1 MLQNASI
8 RQKLYI
14 GFGALILLLIGS
26 GIMGITELRSLF
38 NSANML
44 VDEDLPLLSTV
55 KEIKYLTTKG
65 HLWFEEILSG
75 DEGESVQKVF
85 GYWKQSADYCDKMIK
100 GGTIEGLIIHPVA
113 DAQMIQDL
121 QQLKITLND
130 LLKVGEKRYNSNKE
144 GINVVGS
151 DSDVLFD
158 AAYEKVMSQSQVV
171 EKSILKEVAL
181 NHEGMEVSYNFGN
194 LSIIALSLLGIVF
207 TIVFV
212 VQLSNHIITPVK
224 DLATAAEQLAK
235 GENGVRVRIENN
247 DEIGL
252 LGTSFNNM
260 ADNLNKLMSDLK
272 TEKSSVEQKVQQ
284 AVSEA
289 ESQREY
295 LSHNVNTLLA
305 GMERFAKGD
314 LSVHLN
320 TDDQNEIGRLFD
332 GFNRSVEK
340 IEEMILEV
348 QQAVEKTAETSAQI
362 SDSSEELS
370 IGIKSQAMQSA
381 DAAAAVE
388 EMTRTIVHTAQNT
401 TFAAGQ
407 ATESGK
413 TAREGGEIVRQT
425 VEKINQI
432 AETVINS
439 TATVE
444 KLGDA
449 SAQIGEIIMVID
461 DIADQ
466 TNLLALNA
474 AIEAARAG
482 DQGRGFAV
490 VADEV
495 RRLAER
501 TTEATK
507 KIAQMIRNIQIETE
521 NAVNAMKKGSSEVTA
536 GIELADKAGN
546 ALGKI
551 VSSADKVVE
560 MVQQIAAANEQQST
574 TSEDISVKI
583 ETISKVSSESE
594 TGVAQISEAVVGM
607 RQMTLDLKVLM
618 KQFQLRKSAAFTF
631 ADN

>member
-8 RQKLYI
+8 RQKLNI
-14 GFGALILLLIGS
+14 GFGAVILLLIGS

-75 DEGESVQKVF
+75 DEGESIENVYGF
-85 GYWKQSADYCDKMIK
+85 WKQSADYCDKMIQ
-100 GGTIEGLIIHPVA
+100 GGTIEGLQIHPVT
-113 DAQMIQDL
+113 DDQLIQDL
-121 QQLKITLND
+121 QQLKMALND
-130 LLKVGEKRYNSNKE
+130 LLQVGEKRYNSNKK
-144 GINVVGS
+144 GSNAVGS
-151 DSDVLFD
+151 DSDVRFD
-158 AAYEKVMSQSQVV
+158 AAYEKVMDQSNVA
-171 EKSILKEVAL
+171 EKTIAKRVAQ
-181 NHEGMEVSYNFGN
+181 NHEGMESSYSFGN
-194 LSIIALSLLGIVF
+194 LSIVAISLLGLVF

-224 DLATAAEQLAK
+224 DLATAAEQLAN
-235 GENGVRVRIENN
+235 GETGVRVRIENS

-252 LGTSFNNM
+252 LGSSFNNM

-272 TEKSSVEQKVQQ
+272 AEKSGVEQKVQQ

-295 LSHNVNTLLA
+295 LSHSVNTLLA
-305 GMERFAKGD
+305 GMERFANGD
-314 LSVHLN
+314 LSVQLN

-332 GFNRSVEK
+332 GFNRAVEK
-340 IEEMILEV
+340 IEEMMLEV
-348 QQAVEKTAETSAQI
+348 QQVVEKTADASSQI
-362 SDSSEELS
+362 NSSSEELS

-507 KIAQMIRNIQIETE
+507 KIAQMIRIIQNETE

-546 ALGKI
+546 ALEKI

-583 ETISKVSSESE
+583 ETISKVSFESE
-594 TGVAQISEAVVGM
+594 TGVAQISEAVVDM
-607 RQMTLDLKVLM
+607 RQMTMDLKSLM
-618 KQFQLRKSAAFTF
+618 GQFQLRKPSAFMV

>member
-8 RQKLYI
+8 RQKLNI
-14 GFGALILLLIGS
+14 GFGAVILLLIGS

-75 DEGESVQKVF
+75 DEGESIENVYGF
-85 GYWKQSADYCDKMIK
+85 WKQSADYCDKMIQ
-100 GGTIEGLIIHPVA
+100 GGTIEGLQIHPVT
-113 DAQMIQDL
+113 DDQLIQDL
-121 QQLKITLND
+121 QQLKMALND
-130 LLKVGEKRYNSNKE
+130 LLQVGEKRYNSNKK
-144 GINVVGS
+144 GSNAVGS
-151 DSDVLFD
+151 DSDVRFD
-158 AAYEKVMSQSQVV
+158 AAYEKVMDQSNVAEKTIAKQV
-171 EKSILKEVAL
+171 AQ
-181 NHEGMEVSYNFGN
+181 NHEGMESSYSFGN
-194 LSIIALSLLGIVF
+194 LSIVAISLLGLVF

-224 DLATAAEQLAK
+224 DLATAAEQLAN
-235 GENGVRVRIENN
+235 GETGVRVRIENS

-252 LGTSFNNM
+252 LGSSFNNM

-272 TEKSSVEQKVQQ
+272 AEKSGVEQKVQQ

-295 LSHNVNTLLA
+295 LSHSVNTLLA
-305 GMERFAKGD
+305 GMERFANGD
-314 LSVHLN
+314 LSVQLN

-332 GFNRSVEK
+332 GFNRAVEK
-340 IEEMILEV
+340 IEEMMLEV
-348 QQAVEKTAETSAQI
+348 QQVVEKTADASSQI
-362 SDSSEELS
+362 NSSSEELS

-507 KIAQMIRNIQIETE
+507 KIAQMIRNIQNETE

-546 ALGKI
+546 ALEKI

-594 TGVAQISEAVVGM
+594 TGVAQISEAVVDM
-607 RQMTLDLKVLM
+607 RQMTMDLKSLM
-618 KQFQLRKSAAFTF
+618 GQFQLRKPSAFMV

>member
-8 RQKLYI
+8 RQKLNI
-14 GFGALILLLIGS
+14 GFGAVILLLIGS

-75 DEGESVQKVF
+75 DEGESIENVYGF
-85 GYWKQSADYCDKMIK
+85 WKQSADYCDKMIQ
-100 GGTIEGLIIHPVA
+100 GGTIEGLQIHPVT
-113 DAQMIQDL
+113 DDQLIQDL
-121 QQLKITLND
+121 QQLKMALND
-130 LLKVGEKRYNSNKE
+130 LLQVGEKRYNSNKK
-144 GINVVGS
+144 GSNAVGS
-151 DSDVLFD
+151 DSDVRFD
-158 AAYEKVMSQSQVV
+158 AAYEKVMDQSNVA
-171 EKSILKEVAL
+171 EKTIAKRVAQ
-181 NHEGMEVSYNFGN
+181 NHEGMESSYSFGN
-194 LSIIALSLLGIVF
+194 LSIVAISLLGLVF

-224 DLATAAEQLAK
+224 DLATAAEQLAN
-235 GENGVRVRIENN
+235 GETGVRVRIENS

-252 LGTSFNNM
+252 LGSSFNNM

-272 TEKSSVEQKVQQ
+272 AEKSGVEQKVQQ

-295 LSHNVNTLLA
+295 LSHSVNTLLA
-305 GMERFAKGD
+305 GMERFANGD
-314 LSVHLN
+314 LSVQLN

-332 GFNRSVEK
+332 GFNRAVEK
-340 IEEMILEV
+340 IEEMMLEV
-348 QQAVEKTAETSAQI
+348 QQVVEKTADASSQI
-362 SDSSEELS
+362 NSSSEELS

-507 KIAQMIRNIQIETE
+507 KIAQMIRNIQNETE

-546 ALGKI
+546 ALEKI

-594 TGVAQISEAVVGM
+594 TGVAQISEAVVDM
-607 RQMTLDLKVLM
+607 RQMTMDLKSLM
-618 KQFQLRKSAAFTF
+618 GQFQLRKPSAFMV

>member
-8 RQKLYI
+8 RQKLNI
-14 GFGALILLLIGS
+14 GFGAVILLLIGS

-75 DEGESVQKVF
+75 DEGESIENVYGF
-85 GYWKQSADYCDKMIK
+85 WKQSADYCDKMIQ
-100 GGTIEGLIIHPVA
+100 GGTIEGLQIHPVT
-113 DAQMIQDL
+113 DDQLIQDL
-121 QQLKITLND
+121 QQLKMALND
-130 LLKVGEKRYNSNKE
+130 LLQVGEKRYNSNKK
-144 GINVVGS
+144 GSNAVGS
-151 DSDVLFD
+151 DSDVRFD
-158 AAYEKVMSQSQVV
+158 AAYEKVMDQSNVAEKTIAKQV
-171 EKSILKEVAL
+171 AQ
-181 NHEGMEVSYNFGN
+181 NHEGMESSYSFGN
-194 LSIIALSLLGIVF
+194 LSIVAISLLGLVF

-224 DLATAAEQLAK
+224 DLATAAEQLAN
-235 GENGVRVRIENN
+235 GETGVRVRIENS

-252 LGTSFNNM
+252 LGSSFNNM

-272 TEKSSVEQKVQQ
+272 AEKSGVEQKVQQ

-295 LSHNVNTLLA
+295 LSHSVNTLLA
-305 GMERFAKGD
+305 GMERFANGD
-314 LSVHLN
+314 LSVQLN

-332 GFNRSVEK
+332 GFNRAVEK
-340 IEEMILEV
+340 IEEMMLEV
-348 QQAVEKTAETSAQI
+348 QQVVEKTADASSQI
-362 SDSSEELS
+362 NSSSEELS

-507 KIAQMIRNIQIETE
+507 KIAQMIRIIQNETE

-546 ALGKI
+546 ALEKI

-583 ETISKVSSESE
+583 ETISKVSFESE
-594 TGVAQISEAVVGM
+594 TGVAQISEAVVDM
-607 RQMTLDLKVLM
+607 RQMTMDLKSLM
-618 KQFQLRKSAAFTF
+618 GQFQLRKPSAFMV